1 MTKRC
6 SGSVFPVEPD
16 PGDAHGLVKPTG
28 LDQTSPDHQVTDL
41 PPILQFPRAA
51 HADHDV
57 QAMDEDTPNEL
68 GALEAPV
75 CIQTGPTVALGLAP
89 ENWTG

>member
-1 MTKRC
+1 M
-6 SGSVFPVEPD
+6 FPVEPD

-28 LDQTSPDHQVTDL
+28 LDQASPDHQVTDL

-57 QAMDEDTPNEL
+57 QAMGEDTPNEL
-68 GALEAPV
+68 GTLEAPV